1 MTPKKQL
8 YTEIVSN
15 NTLIS
20 WKSILLRHT
29 VESLFAT
36 DSRAQN
42 KKKSSHF
49 SCRSENN
56 DHSFV
61 MVALR
66 IFKKNFN
73 G

>member
-1 MTPKKQL
+1 MRCSKHQWKTIMTPKKQV

-29 VESLFAT
+29 VESLFVT

-42 KKKSSHF
+42 K
-49 SCRSENN
+49 
-56 DHSFV
+56 
-61 MVALR
+61 
-66 IFKKNFN
+66 
-73 G
+73 